1 MALENQKILFLQGT
15 QAKLDGMTSST
26 VGAFYLTNDTHRL
39 YLGMSATA
47 APVPVN
53 QGVTFLA
60 NENALPNMNGA
71 SDEQKKNAAGQF
83 YFLTDKNILCVYSN
97 NQWVQINSDTTIKEV
112 KFGTQ
117 AEADG
122 GVTVSLA
129 ITDTR
134 NTTKTAD
141 NLILKGNSNVT
152 IEASETTINGSA
164 VKVITF
170 SVPDGDTYSLG
181 TEITNGAD
189 FGSTNAN
196 GGVGK
201 IILDASKGADTSVNI
216 EAGKNIKIT
225 GSGTNNKDIKIESK
239 DFGLNSVTVT
249 PDEKGGEGFSITVKN
264 NANEQKEGFLNPVIK
279 VDTNTAK
286 YVNGTADLSNFVYSK
301 KQVDD
306 KFAGLDA
313 MRYMGTVASINNLVA
328 LTDVENGNTYKFTG
342 ADIKVS
348 SLTADQ
354 KTKINTQG
362 LTEIRQGDV
371 FIARGTEVSGVLVG
385 DWTWDVIPSGDES
398 DTTYKFEGSDTGIIL
413 QEAGG
418 QERGTLNF
426 ATNDYL
432 SVATNVSAD
441 KLNTTVTVNHKE
453 LTTPID
459 NNAEPTA
466 KDKMAAGTAN
476 ESTYEFVTH
485 KVSVDGAGHVT
496 DIVKEK
502 HTIVDTHNNIQN
514 DGTGTKV
521 ETSTEAGAVIV
532 APTVKMKDGDS
543 ADLSFD
549 VASKSLKV
557 TAGTNAKIPT
567 VNIELEWGS
576 F

>member
-60 NENALPNMNGA
+60 NENALPNMNSA
-71 SDEQKKNAAGQF
+71 SDEQKKNVAGQF

-112 KFGTQ
+112 KFG
-117 AEADG
+117 AEADTNG
-122 GVTVSLA
+122 GVNVSLA

-134 NTTKTAD
+134 NTIKTAD

-152 IEASETTINGSA
+152 IKASDATISGSA

-181 TEITNGAD
+181 TEITNGVD
-189 FGSTNAN
+189 FGNPNAN

-201 IILDASKGADTSVNI
+201 IILNASKGADTSVNI

-225 GSGTNNKDIKIESK
+225 GSGTNDKDIKIEGK
-239 DFGLNSVTVT
+239 DFGLDSVIVT
-249 PDEKGGEGFSITVKN
+249 PEKAEGFSITVKN
-264 NANEQKEGFLNPVIK
+264 NANQQKDGFLNPIIK

-286 YVNGTADLSNFVYSK
+286 YVKGTADLSNFVYSK

-306 KFAGLDA
+306 KFVGLDA
-313 MRYMGTVASINNLVA
+313 MRYMGTVASINDLVA

-348 SLTADQ
+348 SLTPDQ
-354 KTKINTQG
+354 KTKINTEG
-362 LTEIRQGDV
+362 LTEIHRGDV
-371 FIARGTEVSGVLVG
+371 FIAKGTEVSGVLVG

-398 DTTYKFEGSDTGIIL
+398 DTTYKFQGSDTGIIL
-413 QEAGG
+413 KEAGG
-418 QERGTLNF
+418 QDRGTLDF
-426 ATNDYL
+426 ATNEYL
-432 SVATNVSAD
+432 SVVTSVSAD
-441 KLNTTVTVNHKE
+441 KLDTTVTVNHKE

-466 KDKMAAGTAN
+466 KDKMAAGSAN

-514 DGTGTKV
+514 DGTGTTV
-521 ETSTEAGAVIV
+521 GTSTEAGAVTV
-532 APTVKMKDGDS
+532 APTVQMKDGDK

>member
-15 QAKLDGMTSST
+15 QAKLDAMTSST

-71 SDEQKKNAAGQF
+71 SDEQKKNVAGQF

-134 NTTKTAD
+134 DTIKTAD
-141 NLILKGNSNVT
+141 NLILKSNSNVT

-170 SVPDGDTYSLG
+170 SVPDGDTYSLD
-181 TEITNGAD
+181 TEITNGVD

-201 IILDASKGADTSVNI
+201 IILDAGKGADTSVNI
-216 EAGKNIKIT
+216 EAGPNIKIT
-225 GSGTNNKDIKIESK
+225 GSGTNNKDIKIEGK
-239 DFGLNSVTVT
+239 DFGLDSVTVT
-249 PDEKGGEGFSITVKN
+249 ADETEGFNITVKN
-264 NANEQKEGFLNPVIK
+264 KAQDQKEGFLNPVIK

-286 YVNGTADLSNFVYSK
+286 YVGGTADLSSFVYSK

-313 MRYMGTVASINNLVA
+313 MRYMGTVASINDLVA

-354 KTKINTQG
+354 KTKINTEG

-371 FIARGTEVSGVLVG
+371 FIAKGTEVSGVLVG

-413 QEAGG
+413 KEAGG
-418 QERGTLNF
+418 QERGTLDF
-426 ATNDYL
+426 ATNEYL
-432 SVATNVSAD
+432 SAVTSVSAD

-466 KDKMAAGTAN
+466 KGKMAAGSAN

-502 HTIVDTHNNIQN
+502 HTIVDTHNNIQKN
-514 DGTGTKV
+514 GTGTTV
-521 ETSTEAGAVIV
+521 ETSTEAGAVTV
-532 APTVKMKDGDS
+532 SPTVQMKDGDN

-557 TAGTNAKIPT
+557 TAGTNATIPT

>member
-134 NTTKTAD
+134 NTKKTAD

-152 IEASETTINGSA
+152 IETSETTINGSA

-170 SVPDGDTYSLG
+170 SVPDGDTYSLN

-201 IILDASKGADTSVNI
+201 IILDAGKGADTSVNI

-249 PDEKGGEGFSITVKN
+249 PEEKEGFSITVKN
-264 NANEQKEGFLNPVIK
+264 NANEQIEGFLNPVIK

-286 YVNGTADLSNFVYSK
+286 YVKGTADLSNFVYSK

-313 MRYMGTVASINNLVA
+313 MRYMGTVASIDDLVA
-328 LTDVENGNTYKFTG
+328 LTDVENGNTYKFIG
-342 ADIKVS
+342 ANIKVS

-371 FIARGTEVSGVLVG
+371 FIAKGTEVSGVLVG

-398 DTTYKFEGSDTGIIL
+398 DTTYKFQGSDTGIIL
-413 QEAGG
+413 KEAGG
-418 QERGTLNF
+418 QEQGTLDF
-426 ATNDYL
+426 ATNKYL
-432 SVATNVSAD
+432 SVATSVSND
-441 KLNTTVTVNHKE
+441 KLDTTVTVNHKE

-466 KDKMAAGTAN
+466 KAEMAAGGAN
-476 ESTYEFVTH
+476 KSTYEFVTH

-496 DIVKEK
+496 GIVKEK
-502 HTIVDTHNNIQN
+502 HTIVDTHNNIQR

-521 ETSTEAGAVIV
+521 ETSTEAGAVTV
-532 APTVKMKDGDS
+532 APTVQMKDGDK

>member
-60 NENALPNMNGA
+60 NENALPNMNSA
-71 SDEQKKNAAGQF
+71 SDEQKKNVAGQF

-112 KFGTQ
+112 KFG
-117 AEADG
+117 AEADTNG
-122 GVTVSLA
+122 GVNVSLA

-134 NTTKTAD
+134 NTIKTAD

-152 IEASETTINGSA
+152 IKASDATISGSA

-181 TEITNGAD
+181 TEITNGVD
-189 FGSTNAN
+189 FGSPNAN

-201 IILDASKGADTSVNI
+201 IILNASKGADTSVNI

-225 GSGTNNKDIKIESK
+225 GSGTNDKDIKIEGK
-239 DFGLNSVTVT
+239 DFGLDSVIVT
-249 PDEKGGEGFSITVKN
+249 PEKAEGFSITVKN
-264 NANEQKEGFLNPVIK
+264 NANQQKDGFLNPVIK

-286 YVNGTADLSNFVYSK
+286 YVGGTADLTNFVYSK

-313 MRYMGTVASINNLVA
+313 MRYMGTVASINDLVA

-348 SLTADQ
+348 SLTPDQ
-354 KTKINTQG
+354 KTKINTEG
-362 LTEIRQGDV
+362 LTEIHRGDV
-371 FIARGTEVSGVLVG
+371 FIAKGTEVSGVLVG

-398 DTTYKFEGSDTGIIL
+398 DTTYKFQGSDTGIIL
-413 QEAGG
+413 KEAGG
-418 QERGTLNF
+418 QDRGTLDF
-426 ATNDYL
+426 ATNEYL
-432 SVATNVSAD
+432 SVVTSVSAD
-441 KLNTTVTVNHKE
+441 KLDTTVTVNHKE

-466 KDKMAAGTAN
+466 KDKMAAGSAN

-502 HTIVDTHNNIQN
+502 HTIVDTHNNIQR

-521 ETSTEAGAVIV
+521 ETFTEAGAVTV
-532 APTVKMKDGDS
+532 APTVQMKDGDK

>member
-60 NENALPNMNGA
+60 NEKALPNMNGA
-71 SDEQKKNAAGQF
+71 SDEQKQNVAGQF
-83 YFLTDKNILCVYSN
+83 YFLIDKNILCVYSN

-112 KFGTQ
+112 KFGTA

-134 NTTKTAD
+134 NTIKTAD

-201 IILDASKGADTSVNI
+201 IILDAGKGADTSVNI

-239 DFGLNSVTVT
+239 DFGLDSVTVT
-249 PDEKGGEGFSITVKN
+249 PEGEGFGITVKN
-264 NANEQKEGFLNPVIK
+264 NANEQIDGLLNPVIK

-286 YVNGTADLSNFVYSK
+286 YVNGTADLTNFVYSK

-313 MRYMGTVASINNLVA
+313 MRYMGTVASINELVA

-342 ADIKVS
+342 ANIKVS
-348 SLTADQ
+348 SLTADL
-354 KTKINTQG
+354 KTKINTRD

-371 FIARGTEVSGVLVG
+371 FIAKGTEVSGVLVG

-398 DTTYKFEGSDTGIIL
+398 DTTYKFQGSNTGIIL
-413 QEAGG
+413 KEAGG
-418 QERGTLNF
+418 QERGTLDF
-426 ATNDYL
+426 ATNKYL

-466 KDKMAAGTAN
+466 KGKMAAGSAN

-485 KVSVDGAGHVT
+485 KVSVDGAGHIT
-496 DIVKEK
+496 GIVKEK
-502 HTIVDTHNNIQN
+502 HTIVDTHNNIKK
-514 DGTGTKV
+514 DETGTTV
-521 ETSTEAGAVIV
+521 GTSTVAGAVTV
-532 APTVKMKDGDS
+532 APMVKMKDGDN

>member
-60 NENALPNMNGA
+60 NENALPNMSGA

-112 KFGTQ
+112 KFGTK
-117 AEADG
+117 AEEDG
-122 GVTVSLA
+122 SVSVSLA

-134 NTTKTAD
+134 NTLKTAD

-152 IEASETTINGSA
+152 IETSETTINGSA

-225 GSGTNNKDIKIESK
+225 SSGTNNKDIKIEGK
-239 DFGLNSVTVT
+239 DFGLDSVTVT
-249 PDEKGGEGFSITVKN
+249 ADKTEGFNITVKDKAQN
-264 NANEQKEGFLNPVIK
+264 QKEGFLNPVIK

-286 YVNGTADLSNFVYSK
+286 YVNGTADLTNFVYSK

-313 MRYMGTVASINNLVA
+313 MRYMGTVASINELVA

-354 KTKINTQG
+354 KTKINTG
-362 LTEIRQGDV
+362 DLTEIRRGDV
-371 FIARGTEVSGVLVG
+371 FIAKGTEVSGVLVG

-413 QEAGG
+413 KEASG
-418 QERGTLNF
+418 QERGVLDF
-426 ATNDYL
+426 ATNKYL

-441 KLNTTVTVNHKE
+441 KLNTTVIVNHKE

-466 KDKMAAGTAN
+466 KDKMAAGSAN

-496 DIVKEK
+496 GIVKEK
-502 HTIVDTHNNIQN
+502 HTIVDTHNNIQR
-514 DGTGTKV
+514 DGTGTTV
-521 ETSTEAGAVIV
+521 GTSIEAGAVTV
-532 APTVKMKDGDS
+532 APTVQMKDGDN

>member
-60 NENALPNMNGA
+60 NENALPNMNSA
-71 SDEQKKNAAGQF
+71 SDEQKKNVAGQF

-112 KFGTQ
+112 KFG
-117 AEADG
+117 AEADTNG
-122 GVTVSLA
+122 GVNVSLA

-134 NTTKTAD
+134 NTIKTAD

-152 IEASETTINGSA
+152 IKASDATISGSA

-181 TEITNGAD
+181 TEITNGVD
-189 FGSTNAN
+189 FGSPNAN

-201 IILDASKGADTSVNI
+201 IILNASKGADTSVNI

-225 GSGTNNKDIKIESK
+225 GSGTNDKDIKIEGK

-249 PDEKGGEGFSITVKN
+249 PEKAEGFSITVKN
-264 NANEQKEGFLNPVIK
+264 NANEQKDGFLNPVIK

-286 YVNGTADLSNFVYSK
+286 YVGGTADLTNFVYSK

-313 MRYMGTVASINNLVA
+313 MRYMGTVASINDLVA

-354 KTKINTQG
+354 KTKINTEG
-362 LTEIRQGDV
+362 LTEIHRGDV
-371 FIARGTEVSGVLVG
+371 FIAKGTEVSGVLVG

-398 DTTYKFEGSDTGIIL
+398 DTTYKFQGSDTGIIL
-413 QEAGG
+413 KEAGG
-418 QERGTLNF
+418 QEPGTLDF
-426 ATNDYL
+426 ATNKYL

-441 KLNTTVTVNHKE
+441 KLNTTVIVNHKE
-453 LTTPID
+453 LTTPIN

-466 KDKMAAGTAN
+466 KGKMTAGSAN

-514 DGTGTKV
+514 DGTGTTV
-521 ETSTEAGAVIV
+521 GTSTEAGAVTV
-532 APTVKMKDGDS
+532 APTVQMKDGDK

-557 TAGTNAKIPT
+557 TAGTNATIPT

>member
-60 NENALPNMNGA
+60 NENALPNMNSA
-71 SDEQKKNAAGQF
+71 SDEQKKNVAGQF

-112 KFGTQ
+112 KFG
-117 AEADG
+117 AEADTNG
-122 GVTVSLA
+122 GVNVSLA

-134 NTTKTAD
+134 NTIKTAD

-152 IEASETTINGSA
+152 IKASDATISGSA

-181 TEITNGAD
+181 TEITNGVD
-189 FGSTNAN
+189 FGSPNAN

-201 IILDASKGADTSVNI
+201 IILNASKGADTSVNI

-225 GSGTNNKDIKIESK
+225 GSGTNDKDIKIEGK

-249 PDEKGGEGFSITVKN
+249 PEKAEGFSITVKN
-264 NANEQKEGFLNPVIK
+264 NANQQKDGFLNPIIK

-286 YVNGTADLSNFVYSK
+286 YVKGTADLSNFVYSK

-306 KFAGLDA
+306 KFVGLDA
-313 MRYMGTVASINNLVA
+313 MRYMGTVASINDLVA
-328 LTDVENGNTYKFTG
+328 LTGVENGNTYKFTG

-348 SLTADQ
+348 SLTPDQ
-354 KTKINTQG
+354 KTKINTEG
-362 LTEIRQGDV
+362 LTEIHRGDV
-371 FIARGTEVSGVLVG
+371 FIAKGTEVSGVLVG

-398 DTTYKFEGSDTGIIL
+398 DTTYKFQGSDTGIIL
-413 QEAGG
+413 KEAGG
-418 QERGTLNF
+418 QEPGTLDF
-426 ATNDYL
+426 ATNKYL

-441 KLNTTVTVNHKE
+441 KLNTTVIVNHKE
-453 LTTPID
+453 LTTPIN

-466 KDKMAAGTAN
+466 KGKMTAGSAN

-502 HTIVDTHNNIQN
+502 HTIVDTHNNIQR

-521 ETSTEAGAVIV
+521 ETSTEAGAVTV
-532 APTVKMKDGDS
+532 APTVQMKDGDK

>member
-71 SDEQKKNAAGQF
+71 SDEQKQTVAGQF

-97 NQWVQINSDTTIKEV
+97 NQRVQINSDTTIKEV

-129 ITDTR
+129 ITDTS

-225 GSGTNNKDIKIESK
+225 SSGTNNKDIKIEGK
-239 DFGLNSVTVT
+239 DFGLDSVTVT
-249 PDEKGGEGFSITVKN
+249 ADKTEGFNITVKDKAQN
-264 NANEQKEGFLNPVIK
+264 QKEGFLNPVIK

-286 YVNGTADLSNFVYSK
+286 YVEGTADLTIFVYSK

-313 MRYMGTVASINNLVA
+313 MRYMGTVASINELVA

-342 ADIKVS
+342 ANIKVS

-354 KTKINTQG
+354 KAKINTG
-362 LTEIRQGDV
+362 DLTEIRQGDV

-426 ATNDYL
+426 ATNKYL

-441 KLNTTVTVNHKE
+441 KLNTTVIVNHKE

-466 KDKMAAGTAN
+466 KGKMTAGSAN

-496 DIVKEK
+496 GIVKEK
-502 HTIVDTHNNIQN
+502 HTIVDTHNNIQR
-514 DGTGTKV
+514 DGTGTTV
-521 ETSTEAGAVIV
+521 GTSTEAGAVTV
-532 APTVKMKDGDS
+532 APTVQMKDGDK

>member
-60 NENALPNMNGA
+60 NENALPNMNSA
-71 SDEQKKNAAGQF
+71 SDEQKKNVAGQF

-112 KFGTQ
+112 KFG
-117 AEADG
+117 AEADTNG
-122 GVTVSLA
+122 GVNVSLA

-134 NTTKTAD
+134 NTIKTAD

-152 IEASETTINGSA
+152 IKASDATISGSA

-181 TEITNGAD
+181 TEITNGVD
-189 FGSTNAN
+189 FGSPNAN

-201 IILDASKGADTSVNI
+201 IILNASKGADTSVNI

-225 GSGTNNKDIKIESK
+225 GSGTNDKDIKIEGK
-239 DFGLNSVTVT
+239 DFGLDSVIVT
-249 PDEKGGEGFSITVKN
+249 PEKAEGFSITVKN
-264 NANEQKEGFLNPVIK
+264 NANQQKDGFLNPIIK

-286 YVNGTADLSNFVYSK
+286 YVKGTADLSNFVYSK

-306 KFAGLDA
+306 KFVGLDA
-313 MRYMGTVASINNLVA
+313 MRYMGTVASINDLVA

-348 SLTADQ
+348 SLTPDQ
-354 KTKINTQG
+354 KTKINTEG
-362 LTEIRQGDV
+362 LTEIHRGDV
-371 FIARGTEVSGVLVG
+371 FIAKGTEVSGVLVG

-398 DTTYKFEGSDTGIIL
+398 DTTYKFQGSDTGIIL
-413 QEAGG
+413 KEAGG
-418 QERGTLNF
+418 QDRGTLNF
-426 ATNDYL
+426 ATNEYL
-432 SVATNVSAD
+432 SVVTSVSAD
-441 KLNTTVTVNHKE
+441 KLDTTVTVNHKE

-466 KDKMAAGTAN
+466 KDKMAAGSAN

-514 DGTGTKV
+514 DGTGTTV
-521 ETSTEAGAVIV
+521 GTSTEAGAVTV
-532 APTVKMKDGDS
+532 APTVQMKDGDR

>member
-60 NENALPNMNGA
+60 NENALPNMNSA
-71 SDEQKKNAAGQF
+71 SDEQKKNVAGQF

-112 KFGTQ
+112 KFG
-117 AEADG
+117 AEADTNG
-122 GVTVSLA
+122 GVNVSLA

-134 NTTKTAD
+134 NTIKTAD

-152 IEASETTINGSA
+152 IKASDATISGSA

-181 TEITNGAD
+181 TEITNGVD
-189 FGSTNAN
+189 FGSPNAN

-201 IILDASKGADTSVNI
+201 IILNASKGADTSVNI

-225 GSGTNNKDIKIESK
+225 GSGTNDKDIKIEGK

-249 PDEKGGEGFSITVKN
+249 PEKAEGFSITVKN
-264 NANEQKEGFLNPVIK
+264 NANQQKDGFLNPIIK

-286 YVNGTADLSNFVYSK
+286 YVKGTADLSNFVYSK

-306 KFAGLDA
+306 KFVGLDA
-313 MRYMGTVASINNLVA
+313 MRYMGTVASINDLVA
-328 LTDVENGNTYKFTG
+328 LTGVENGNTYKFTG
-342 ADIKVS
+342 ANIKVS

-354 KTKINTQG
+354 KTKINTEG
-362 LTEIRQGDV
+362 LTEIHRGDV
-371 FIARGTEVSGVLVG
+371 FIAKGTEVSGVLVG

-398 DTTYKFEGSDTGIIL
+398 DTTYKFQGSDTGIIL
-413 QEAGG
+413 KEAGG
-418 QERGTLNF
+418 QDRGTLDF
-426 ATNDYL
+426 ATNKYL
-432 SVATNVSAD
+432 SVVTSVSAD
-441 KLNTTVTVNHKE
+441 KLDTTVTVNHKE
-453 LTTPID
+453 LTTPIN

-466 KDKMAAGTAN
+466 KGKMTAGSAN

-502 HTIVDTHNNIQN
+502 HTIVDTHNNIQR

-521 ETSTEAGAVIV
+521 ETSTEAGAVTV
-532 APTVKMKDGDS
+532 APTVQMKDGDK

>member
-15 QAKLDGMTSST
+15 QAKLDAMTSST
-26 VGAFYLTNDTHRL
+26 IGAFYLTNDTHRL

-112 KFGTQ
+112 KFGTA
-117 AEADG
+117 AEEDG
-122 GVTVSLA
+122 GVSVSLA

-134 NTTKTAD
+134 NTIKTAD

-152 IEASETTINGSA
+152 IGASETTINGSA

-170 SVPDGDTYSLG
+170 SVPDGDTYSLN

-201 IILDASKGADTSVNI
+201 IILDASKGTDTSVNI

-225 GSGTNNKDIKIESK
+225 SSGTNNKDIKIEGK
-239 DFGLNSVTVT
+239 DFGLDSVTVT
-249 PDEKGGEGFSITVKN
+249 ADKTEGFNITVKDKAQN
-264 NANEQKEGFLNPVIK
+264 QKEGFLNPVIK

-286 YVNGTADLSNFVYSK
+286 YVEGTADLTSFVYSK

-313 MRYMGTVASINNLVA
+313 MRYMGTVASINDLVA
-328 LTDVENGNTYKFTG
+328 LTDVENGNTYKFIG

-348 SLTADQ
+348 SLTEDQ
-354 KTKINTQG
+354 RTKINIAEG

-371 FIARGTEVSGVLVG
+371 FIAKGTEVSGVLVG

-413 QEAGG
+413 KEAGG
-418 QERGTLNF
+418 QERGTLDF
-426 ATNDYL
+426 ATNEYL
-432 SVATNVSAD
+432 SAVTSVSAD

-459 NNAEPTA
+459 NDAEPTA
-466 KDKMAAGTAN
+466 KAKMAAGGAN

-485 KVSVDGAGHVT
+485 NVSVDGAGHVT
-496 DIVKEK
+496 GIVKEK
-502 HTIVDTHNNIQN
+502 HTIVDTHNNIQKN
-514 DGTGTKV
+514 GTGTTV
-521 ETSTEAGAVIV
+521 GTSSEAGAVTV
-532 APTVKMKDGDS
+532 APMVQMKDGDN

>member
-60 NENALPNMNGA
+60 NENALPNMNSA
-71 SDEQKKNAAGQF
+71 SDEQKKNVAGQF

-112 KFGTQ
+112 KFG
-117 AEADG
+117 AEADTNG
-122 GVTVSLA
+122 GVNVSLA

-134 NTTKTAD
+134 NTIKTAD

-152 IEASETTINGSA
+152 IKASDATISGSA

-181 TEITNGAD
+181 TEITNGVD
-189 FGSTNAN
+189 FGSPNAN

-201 IILDASKGADTSVNI
+201 IILNASKGADTSVNI

-225 GSGTNNKDIKIESK
+225 GSGTNDKDIKIEGK

-249 PDEKGGEGFSITVKN
+249 PEKAEGFSITVKN
-264 NANEQKEGFLNPVIK
+264 NANQQKDGFLNPIIK

-286 YVNGTADLSNFVYSK
+286 YVKGTADLSNFVYSK

-306 KFAGLDA
+306 KFVGLDA
-313 MRYMGTVASINNLVA
+313 MRYMGTVASINDLVA

-348 SLTADQ
+348 SLTPDQ
-354 KTKINTQG
+354 KTKINTEG
-362 LTEIRQGDV
+362 LTEIHRGDV
-371 FIARGTEVSGVLVG
+371 FIAKGTEVSGVLVG

-398 DTTYKFEGSDTGIIL
+398 DTTYKFQGSDTGIIL
-413 QEAGG
+413 KEAGG
-418 QERGTLNF
+418 QEPGTLDF
-426 ATNDYL
+426 ATNKYL

-441 KLNTTVTVNHKE
+441 KLNTTVIVNHKE
-453 LTTPID
+453 LTTPIN

-466 KDKMAAGTAN
+466 KGKMTAGSAN

-502 HTIVDTHNNIQN
+502 HTIVDTHNNIQR

-521 ETSTEAGAVIV
+521 ETSTEAGAVTV
-532 APTVKMKDGDS
+532 APTVQMKDGDK

>member
-15 QAKLDGMTSST
+15 QAKLDAMTSST

-129 ITDTR
+129 ITDTS

-152 IEASETTINGSA
+152 IGASETTINGSA

-225 GSGTNNKDIKIESK
+225 SSGTNNKDIKIEGK

-249 PDEKGGEGFSITVKN
+249 PDEKGEGFSITVKN

-286 YVNGTADLSNFVYSK
+286 YVEGTADLSSFVYSK

-342 ADIKVS
+342 GNIKVS
-348 SLTADQ
+348 S
-354 KTKINTQG
+354 

-371 FIARGTEVSGVLVG
+371 FIAKGTEVSGVLVG

-398 DTTYKFEGSDTGIIL
+398 DTTYKFEGSNTGIIL
-413 QEAGG
+413 KEASG

-426 ATNDYL
+426 ATNEYL
-432 SVATNVSAD
+432 SAVTNVSSD
-441 KLNTTVTVNHKE
+441 KLDTTVTVNHKE

-521 ETSTEAGAVIV
+521 ETSTEAGAVTV
-532 APTVKMKDGDS
+532 APTVQMKDGDR

>member
-60 NENALPNMNGA
+60 NENALPNMSGA

-112 KFGTQ
+112 KFGTK
-117 AEADG
+117 AEEDG
-122 GVTVSLA
+122 SVSVSLA

-134 NTTKTAD
+134 NTLKTAD

-152 IEASETTINGSA
+152 IETSETTINGSA

-225 GSGTNNKDIKIESK
+225 SSGTNNKDIKIEGK
-239 DFGLNSVTVT
+239 DFGLDSVTVT
-249 PDEKGGEGFSITVKN
+249 ADKTEGFNITVKDKAQN
-264 NANEQKEGFLNPVIK
+264 QKEGFLNPVIK

-286 YVNGTADLSNFVYSK
+286 YVNGTADLTNFVYSK

-313 MRYMGTVASINNLVA
+313 MRYMGTVASINELVA

-342 ADIKVS
+342 TNIKVS

-354 KTKINTQG
+354 KTKINTG
-362 LTEIRQGDV
+362 DLTEIRRGDV
-371 FIARGTEVSGVLVG
+371 FIAKGTEVSGVLVG

-413 QEAGG
+413 KEAGG
-418 QERGTLNF
+418 QEQGTLNF
-426 ATNDYL
+426 ATNKYL

-459 NNAEPTA
+459 NDAEPTA
-466 KDKMAAGTAN
+466 KAKMAAGSAN

-496 DIVKEK
+496 GIVKEK
-502 HTIVDTHNNIQN
+502 HTIVDTHNNIKK
-514 DGTGTKV
+514 DETGTTV
-521 ETSTEAGAVIV
+521 GTSTEAGAVTV
-532 APTVKMKDGDS
+532 APTVQMKDGDN

>member
-15 QAKLDGMTSST
+15 QAKLDAMTSST

-60 NENALPNMNGA
+60 NENALPNMSGA

-83 YFLTDKNILCVYSN
+83 YFLTDRNILCVYSN
-97 NQWVQINSDTTIKEV
+97 NQWVQINSDTTINEV
-112 KFGTQ
+112 KFGTA
-117 AEADG
+117 AEEDG
-122 GVTVSLA
+122 GVSVSLA

-134 NTTKTAD
+134 NTLKTAD

-152 IEASETTINGSA
+152 IETSETTINGSA

-225 GSGTNNKDIKIESK
+225 SSGTNNKDIKIEGK
-239 DFGLNSVTVT
+239 DFGLDSVTVT
-249 PDEKGGEGFSITVKN
+249 ADKTEGFNITVKDKAQN
-264 NANEQKEGFLNPVIK
+264 QKEGFLNPVIK

-286 YVNGTADLSNFVYSK
+286 YVEGTADLTSFVYSK

-313 MRYMGTVASINNLVA
+313 MRYMGTVASINELVA

-342 ADIKVS
+342 ANIKVS
-348 SLTADQ
+348 SLTEDL
-354 KTKINTQG
+354 KTKINIAEG

-371 FIARGTEVSGVLVG
+371 FIAKGTEASGVLVG

-466 KDKMAAGTAN
+466 KDEMAAGTAN
-476 ESTYEFVTH
+476 KSTYEFVTH

-496 DIVKEK
+496 GIVKEK

-514 DGTGTKV
+514 DGTGTTV
-521 ETSTEAGAVIV
+521 GTSSEAGAVTV
-532 APTVKMKDGDS
+532 APTVKMKDGDI

-557 TAGTNAKIPT
+557 TAGTNAEIPT

>member
-60 NENALPNMNGA
+60 NENALPNMSGA

-134 NTTKTAD
+134 NTKKTAD

-170 SVPDGDTYSLG
+170 SVPDGDTYSLD

-225 GSGTNNKDIKIESK
+225 GSGTNSKDIKIESK

-249 PDEKGGEGFSITVKN
+249 PDEKGEGFSITVKN

-286 YVNGTADLSNFVYSK
+286 YVNGTADLTNFVYSK

-342 ADIKVS
+342 ENIKVS

-354 KTKINTQG
+354 KTKINTEG
-362 LTEIRQGDV
+362 LTEIRKGDV
-371 FIARGTEVSGVLVG
+371 FIAKGTEVSGVLVSG
-385 DWTWDVIPSGDES
+385 WTWDVIPSGDES

-413 QEAGG
+413 KEAGG
-418 QERGTLNF
+418 QERGTLDF
-426 ATNDYL
+426 ATNKYL

-466 KDKMAAGTAN
+466 KAEMAAGGAN
-476 ESTYEFVTH
+476 KSTYEFVTH

-502 HTIVDTHNNIQN
+502 HTIVDTHNNIQR

-521 ETSTEAGAVIV
+521 ETSTEAGAVTV
-532 APTVKMKDGDS
+532 APTVQMKDGDK

-557 TAGTNAKIPT
+557 TAGTNAEIPT

>member
-1 MALENQKILFLQGT
+1 MALENKKILFLQGT

-60 NENALPNMNGA
+60 NENALPNMNSA
-71 SDEQKKNAAGQF
+71 SDEQKKNVAGQF

-112 KFGTQ
+112 KFG
-117 AEADG
+117 AEADTNG
-122 GVTVSLA
+122 GVNVSLA

-134 NTTKTAD
+134 NTIKTAD

-152 IEASETTINGSA
+152 IKASDATISGSA

-181 TEITNGAD
+181 TEITNGVD
-189 FGSTNAN
+189 FGNPNAN

-201 IILDASKGADTSVNI
+201 IILNASKGADTSVNI

-225 GSGTNNKDIKIESK
+225 GSGTNDKDIKIEGK
-239 DFGLNSVTVT
+239 DFGLDSVIVT
-249 PDEKGGEGFSITVKN
+249 PEKAEGFSITVKN
-264 NANEQKEGFLNPVIK
+264 NANQQKDGFLNPIIK

-286 YVNGTADLSNFVYSK
+286 YVKGTADLSNFVYSK

-306 KFAGLDA
+306 KFVGLDA
-313 MRYMGTVASINNLVA
+313 MRYMGTVASINDLVA

-348 SLTADQ
+348 SLTPDQ
-354 KTKINTQG
+354 KTKINTEG
-362 LTEIRQGDV
+362 LTEIHRGDV
-371 FIARGTEVSGVLVG
+371 FIAKGTEVSGVLVG

-398 DTTYKFEGSDTGIIL
+398 DTTYKFQGSDTGIIL
-413 QEAGG
+413 KEAGG
-418 QERGTLNF
+418 QDRGTLDF
-426 ATNDYL
+426 ATNEYL
-432 SVATNVSAD
+432 SVVTSVSAD
-441 KLNTTVTVNHKE
+441 KLDTTVTVNHKE

-466 KDKMAAGTAN
+466 KDKMAAGSAN

-514 DGTGTKV
+514 DGTGTTV
-521 ETSTEAGAVIV
+521 GTSTEAGAVTV
-532 APTVKMKDGDS
+532 APTVQMKDGDR

>member
-60 NENALPNMNGA
+60 NENALPNMNSA
-71 SDEQKKNAAGQF
+71 SDEQKKNVAGQF

-112 KFGTQ
+112 KFG
-117 AEADG
+117 AEADTNG
-122 GVTVSLA
+122 GVNVSLA

-134 NTTKTAD
+134 NTIKTAD

-152 IEASETTINGSA
+152 IKASDATISGSA

-170 SVPDGDTYSLG
+170 SVPDGDTYSLD
-181 TEITNGAD
+181 TEITNGVD

-225 GSGTNNKDIKIESK
+225 GSGTNDKDIKIEGK
-239 DFGLNSVTVT
+239 DFGLDSVIVT
-249 PDEKGGEGFSITVKN
+249 PEKAEGFSITVKN
-264 NANEQKEGFLNPVIK
+264 NANQQKDGFLNPIIK

-286 YVNGTADLSNFVYSK
+286 YVKGTADLSNFVYSK

-306 KFAGLDA
+306 KFVGLDA
-313 MRYMGTVASINNLVA
+313 MRYMGTVASINDLVA

-348 SLTADQ
+348 SLTPDQ
-354 KTKINTQG
+354 KTKINTEG
-362 LTEIRQGDV
+362 LTEIHRGDV
-371 FIARGTEVSGVLVG
+371 FIAKGTEVSGVLVG

-398 DTTYKFEGSDTGIIL
+398 DTTYKFQGSDTGIIL
-413 QEAGG
+413 KEAGG
-418 QERGTLNF
+418 QEPGTLDF
-426 ATNDYL
+426 ATNKYL

-441 KLNTTVTVNHKE
+441 KLNTTVIVNHKE
-453 LTTPID
+453 LTTPIN

-466 KDKMAAGTAN
+466 KGKMTAGSAN

-502 HTIVDTHNNIQN
+502 HTIVDTHNNIQR

-521 ETSTEAGAVIV
+521 ETSTEAGAVTV
-532 APTVKMKDGDS
+532 APTVQMKDGDK

>member
-60 NENALPNMNGA
+60 NENALPNMNSA
-71 SDEQKKNAAGQF
+71 SDEQKKNVAGQF

-112 KFGTQ
+112 KFG
-117 AEADG
+117 AEADTNG
-122 GVTVSLA
+122 GVNVSLA

-134 NTTKTAD
+134 NTIKTAD

-152 IEASETTINGSA
+152 IKASDATISGSA

-181 TEITNGAD
+181 TEITNGVD
-189 FGSTNAN
+189 FGSPNAN

-201 IILDASKGADTSVNI
+201 IILNASKGADTSVNI

-225 GSGTNNKDIKIESK
+225 GSGTNDKDIKIEGK
-239 DFGLNSVTVT
+239 DFGLDSVIVT
-249 PDEKGGEGFSITVKN
+249 PEKAEGFSITVKN
-264 NANEQKEGFLNPVIK
+264 NANQQKDGFLNPIIK

-286 YVNGTADLSNFVYSK
+286 YVKGTADLSNFVYSK

-306 KFAGLDA
+306 KFVGLDA
-313 MRYMGTVASINNLVA
+313 MRYMGTVASINDLVA

-348 SLTADQ
+348 SLTPDQ
-354 KTKINTQG
+354 KTKINTEG
-362 LTEIRQGDV
+362 LTEIHRGDV
-371 FIARGTEVSGVLVG
+371 FIAKGTEVSGVLVG

-398 DTTYKFEGSDTGIIL
+398 DTTYKFQGSDTGIIL
-413 QEAGG
+413 KEAGG
-418 QERGTLNF
+418 QEPGTLDF
-426 ATNDYL
+426 ATNKYL

-441 KLNTTVTVNHKE
+441 KLNTTVIVNHKE
-453 LTTPID
+453 LTTPIN

-466 KDKMAAGTAN
+466 KGKMTAGSAN

-502 HTIVDTHNNIQN
+502 HTIVDTHNNIQR

-521 ETSTEAGAVIV
+521 ETSTEAGAVTV
-532 APTVKMKDGDS
+532 APTVQMKDGDK

>member
-60 NENALPNMNGA
+60 NENALPNMNSA
-71 SDEQKKNAAGQF
+71 SDEQKKNVAGQF

-112 KFGTQ
+112 KFG
-117 AEADG
+117 AEADTNG
-122 GVTVSLA
+122 GVNVSLA

-134 NTTKTAD
+134 NTIKTAD

-152 IEASETTINGSA
+152 IKASDATISGSA

-181 TEITNGAD
+181 TEITNGVD

-201 IILDASKGADTSVNI
+201 IILNASKGADTSVNI

-225 GSGTNNKDIKIESK
+225 GSGTNDKDIKIEGK

-249 PDEKGGEGFSITVKN
+249 PEKAEGFSITIKN
-264 NANEQKEGFLNPVIK
+264 NANQQKDGFLNPIIK

-286 YVNGTADLSNFVYSK
+286 YVKGTADLSNFVYSK

-306 KFAGLDA
+306 KFVGLDA
-313 MRYMGTVASINNLVA
+313 MRYMGTVASINDLVA

-354 KTKINTQG
+354 KTKINTEG
-362 LTEIRQGDV
+362 LTEIHRGDV
-371 FIARGTEVSGVLVG
+371 FIAKGTEVSGVLVG

-398 DTTYKFEGSDTGIIL
+398 DTTYKFQGSDTGIIL
-413 QEAGG
+413 KEAGG
-418 QERGTLNF
+418 QDRGTLDF
-426 ATNDYL
+426 ATNKYL

-441 KLNTTVTVNHKE
+441 KLNTTVIVNHKE
-453 LTTPID
+453 LTTPIN

-466 KDKMAAGTAN
+466 KGKMTAGSAN

-502 HTIVDTHNNIQN
+502 HTIVDTHNNIQR

-521 ETSTEAGAVIV
+521 ETSTEAGAVTV
-532 APTVKMKDGDS
+532 APTVQMKDGDK

>member
-60 NENALPNMNGA
+60 NENALPNMNSA
-71 SDEQKKNAAGQF
+71 SDEQKKNVAGQF

-112 KFGTQ
+112 KFG
-117 AEADG
+117 AEADTNG
-122 GVTVSLA
+122 GVNVSLA

-134 NTTKTAD
+134 NTIKTAD

-152 IEASETTINGSA
+152 IKASDATISGSA

-181 TEITNGAD
+181 TEITNGVD
-189 FGSTNAN
+189 FGSPNAN

-201 IILDASKGADTSVNI
+201 IILNASKGADTSVNI

-225 GSGTNNKDIKIESK
+225 GSGTNDKDIKIEGK

-249 PDEKGGEGFSITVKN
+249 PEKAEGFSITVKN
-264 NANEQKEGFLNPVIK
+264 NANQQKDGFLNPIIK

-286 YVNGTADLSNFVYSK
+286 YVKGTADLSNFVYSK

-306 KFAGLDA
+306 KFVGLDA
-313 MRYMGTVASINNLVA
+313 MRYMGTVASINDLVA
-328 LTDVENGNTYKFTG
+328 LTGVENGNTYKFTG
-342 ADIKVS
+342 ANIKVS

-354 KTKINTQG
+354 KTKINTEG
-362 LTEIRQGDV
+362 LTEIRRGDV
-371 FIARGTEVSGVLVG
+371 FIAKGTEVSGVLVG

-398 DTTYKFEGSDTGIIL
+398 DTTYKFQGSDTGIIL
-413 QEAGG
+413 KEAGG

-426 ATNDYL
+426 ATNEYL
-432 SVATNVSAD
+432 SVVTSVSAD
-441 KLNTTVTVNHKE
+441 KLDTTVTVNHKE
-453 LTTPID
+453 LTTPIN

-466 KDKMAAGTAN
+466 KGKMTAGSAN

-502 HTIVDTHNNIQN
+502 HTIVDTHNNIQR

-521 ETSTEAGAVIV
+521 ETSTEAGAVTV
-532 APTVKMKDGDS
+532 APTVQMKDGDK

-549 VASKSLKV
+549 VVSKSLKV
-557 TAGTNAKIPT
+557 TAGTNATIPT

>member
-112 KFGTQ
+112 KFGTA
-117 AEADG
+117 AEKDG
-122 GVTVSLA
+122 GVSVSLA

-134 NTTKTAD
+134 NTIRTAD

-152 IEASETTINGSA
+152 IETSETTINGSA

-201 IILDASKGADTSVNI
+201 IILDAGKGADTSVNI

-249 PDEKGGEGFSITVKN
+249 PDEKGEGFSITVKN

-286 YVNGTADLSNFVYSK
+286 YVEGTADLTSFVYSK

-313 MRYMGTVASINNLVA
+313 MRYMGTVASINDLVA
-328 LTDVENGNTYKFTG
+328 LTDVENGNTYKFIG

-354 KTKINTQG
+354 RTKINIAEG

-371 FIARGTEVSGVLVG
+371 FIAKGTEVSGVLVG

-413 QEAGG
+413 REAGG
-418 QERGTLNF
+418 QERGTLDF

-466 KDKMAAGTAN
+466 KAKMAAGGAN

-485 KVSVDGAGHVT
+485 NVSVDGAGHVT
-496 DIVKEK
+496 GIVKEK
-502 HTIVDTHNNIQN
+502 HTIVDTHNNIQKN
-514 DGTGTKV
+514 GTGTTV
-521 ETSTEAGAVIV
+521 GTSSEAGAVTV
-532 APTVKMKDGDS
+532 APMVQMKDGDN

>member
-60 NENALPNMNGA
+60 NENALPNMSGA

-134 NTTKTAD
+134 NTKKTAD

-170 SVPDGDTYSLG
+170 SVPDGDTYSLD

-225 GSGTNNKDIKIESK
+225 GSGTNSKDIKIESK

-249 PDEKGGEGFSITVKN
+249 PDEKGEGFSITVKN

-286 YVNGTADLSNFVYSK
+286 YVNGTADLTNFVYSK

-342 ADIKVS
+342 ENIKVS

-354 KTKINTQG
+354 KTKINTEG
-362 LTEIRQGDV
+362 LTEIRKGDV
-371 FIARGTEVSGVLVG
+371 FIAKGTEVSGVLVSG
-385 DWTWDVIPSGDES
+385 WTWDVIPSGDES

-413 QEAGG
+413 KEAGG
-418 QERGTLNF
+418 QEQGTLGF
-426 ATNDYL
+426 ATNKYL

-466 KDKMAAGTAN
+466 KAEMAAGGAN
-476 ESTYEFVTH
+476 KSTYEFVTH

-502 HTIVDTHNNIQN
+502 HTIVDTHNNIQR

-521 ETSTEAGAVIV
+521 ETSTEAGAVTV
-532 APTVKMKDGDS
+532 APTVQMKDGDK

>member
-60 NENALPNMNGA
+60 NENALPNMNSA
-71 SDEQKKNAAGQF
+71 SDEQKKNVAGQF

-112 KFGTQ
+112 KFG
-117 AEADG
+117 AEADTNG
-122 GVTVSLA
+122 GVNVSLA

-134 NTTKTAD
+134 NTIKTAD

-152 IEASETTINGSA
+152 IKASDATISGSA

-181 TEITNGAD
+181 TEITNGVD
-189 FGSTNAN
+189 FGNPNAN

-201 IILDASKGADTSVNI
+201 IILNASKGADTSVNI

-225 GSGTNNKDIKIESK
+225 GSGTNDKDIKIEGK
-239 DFGLNSVTVT
+239 DFGLDSVIVT
-249 PDEKGGEGFSITVKN
+249 PEKAEGFSITVKN
-264 NANEQKEGFLNPVIK
+264 NANQQKDGFLNPIIK

-286 YVNGTADLSNFVYSK
+286 YVKGTADLSNFVYSK

-306 KFAGLDA
+306 KFVGLDA
-313 MRYMGTVASINNLVA
+313 MRYMGTVASINDLVA

-348 SLTADQ
+348 SLTPDQ
-354 KTKINTQG
+354 KTKINTEG
-362 LTEIRQGDV
+362 LTEIHRGDV
-371 FIARGTEVSGVLVG
+371 FIAKGTEVSGVLVG

-398 DTTYKFEGSDTGIIL
+398 DTTYKFQGSDTGIIL
-413 QEAGG
+413 KEAGG
-418 QERGTLNF
+418 QEPGTLDF
-426 ATNDYL
+426 ATNKYL

-441 KLNTTVTVNHKE
+441 KLNTTVIVNHKE
-453 LTTPID
+453 LTTPIN

-466 KDKMAAGTAN
+466 KGKMTAGSAN

-514 DGTGTKV
+514 DGTGTTV
-521 ETSTEAGAVIV
+521 GTSTEAGAVTV
-532 APTVKMKDGDS
+532 APTVQMKDGDK

>member
-60 NENALPNMNGA
+60 NENALPNMNSA
-71 SDEQKKNAAGQF
+71 SDEQKKNVAGQF

-112 KFGTQ
+112 KFG
-117 AEADG
+117 AEADTNG
-122 GVTVSLA
+122 GVNVSLA

-134 NTTKTAD
+134 NTIKTAD

-152 IEASETTINGSA
+152 IKASDATISGSA

-181 TEITNGAD
+181 TEITNGVD
-189 FGSTNAN
+189 FGNPNAN

-201 IILDASKGADTSVNI
+201 IILNASKGADTSVNI

-225 GSGTNNKDIKIESK
+225 GSGTNDKDIKIEGK
-239 DFGLNSVTVT
+239 DFGLDSVIVT
-249 PDEKGGEGFSITVKN
+249 PEKAEGFSITIKN
-264 NANEQKEGFLNPVIK
+264 NANQQKDGFLNPIIK

-286 YVNGTADLSNFVYSK
+286 YVKGTADLSNFVYSK

-306 KFAGLDA
+306 KFVGLDA
-313 MRYMGTVASINNLVA
+313 MRYMGTVASINDLVA

-348 SLTADQ
+348 SLTPDQ
-354 KTKINTQG
+354 KTKINTEG
-362 LTEIRQGDV
+362 LTEIRRGDV
-371 FIARGTEVSGVLVG
+371 FIAKGTEVSGVLVG

-398 DTTYKFEGSDTGIIL
+398 DTTYKFQGSDTGIIL
-413 QEAGG
+413 KEAGG
-418 QERGTLNF
+418 QDRGTLDF
-426 ATNDYL
+426 ATNEYL
-432 SVATNVSAD
+432 SVVTSVSAD
-441 KLNTTVTVNHKE
+441 KLDTTVTVNHKE

-466 KDKMAAGTAN
+466 KDKMAAGSAN

-514 DGTGTKV
+514 DGTGTTV
-521 ETSTEAGAVIV
+521 GTSTEAGAVTV
-532 APTVKMKDGDS
+532 APTVQMKDGDR

>member
-117 AEADG
+117 VEADG

-134 NTTKTAD
+134 NTKKTAD

-152 IEASETTINGSA
+152 IETSETTINGSA

-170 SVPDGDTYSLG
+170 SVPDGDTYSLN

-201 IILDASKGADTSVNI
+201 IILDAGKGADTSVNI

-225 GSGTNNKDIKIESK
+225 GSSTNNKDIKIESK

-249 PDEKGGEGFSITVKN
+249 PEEKEGFSITVKN
-264 NANEQKEGFLNPVIK
+264 NANEQIEGFLNPVIK

-286 YVNGTADLSNFVYSK
+286 YVKGTADLTNFVYSK

-342 ADIKVS
+342 ENIKVS

-354 KTKINTQG
+354 KTKINTEG

-371 FIARGTEVSGVLVG
+371 FIAKGTEVSGVLVG

-413 QEAGG
+413 REAGG
-418 QERGTLNF
+418 QEQGTLDF
-426 ATNDYL
+426 ATNKYL
-432 SVATNVSAD
+432 SVATKVSNN
-441 KLNTTVTVNHKE
+441 KLDTTVTVNHKE

-466 KDKMAAGTAN
+466 KAEMAAGGAN
-476 ESTYEFVTH
+476 KSTYEFVTH

-496 DIVKEK
+496 GIVKEK
-502 HTIVDTHNNIQN
+502 HTIVDTHNNIQR
-514 DGTGTKV
+514 DGTGTTV
-521 ETSTEAGAVIV
+521 GTSTEAGAVTV
-532 APTVKMKDGDS
+532 APTVRMKDGDR

-549 VASKSLKV
+549 VASKSLKI

>member
-60 NENALPNMNGA
+60 NENALPNMNSA
-71 SDEQKKNAAGQF
+71 SDEQKKNVAGQF

-112 KFGTQ
+112 KFG
-117 AEADG
+117 AEADTNG
-122 GVTVSLA
+122 GVNVSLA

-134 NTTKTAD
+134 NTIKTAD

-152 IEASETTINGSA
+152 IKASDATISGSA

-170 SVPDGDTYSLG
+170 SVPDGDTYSLD
-181 TEITNGAD
+181 TEITNGVD

-239 DFGLNSVTVT
+239 DFGLDSVTVT
-249 PDEKGGEGFSITVKN
+249 PEKAEGFSITIKY
-264 NANEQKEGFLNPVIK
+264 NANQQKDGFLNPIIK

-286 YVNGTADLSNFVYSK
+286 YVKGTADLSNFVYSK

-306 KFAGLDA
+306 KFVGLDA
-313 MRYMGTVASINNLVA
+313 MRYMGTVASINDLVA
-328 LTDVENGNTYKFTG
+328 LTGVENGNTYKFTG
-342 ADIKVS
+342 ANIKVS

-354 KTKINTQG
+354 KTKINTEG
-362 LTEIRQGDV
+362 LTEIRRGDV
-371 FIARGTEVSGVLVG
+371 FIAKGTEVSGVLVG

-398 DTTYKFEGSDTGIIL
+398 DTTYKFQGSDTGIIL
-413 QEAGG
+413 KEAGG
-418 QERGTLNF
+418 QEPGTLDF
-426 ATNDYL
+426 ATNKYL

-441 KLNTTVTVNHKE
+441 KLNTTVIVNHKE
-453 LTTPID
+453 LTTPIN

-466 KDKMAAGTAN
+466 KGKMTAGSAN

-502 HTIVDTHNNIQN
+502 HTIVDTHNNIQR

-521 ETSTEAGAVIV
+521 ETFTEAGAVTG
-532 APTVKMKDGDS
+532 APTVQMKDGDK

>member
-60 NENALPNMNGA
+60 NENALPNMNSA
-71 SDEQKKNAAGQF
+71 SDEQKKNVAGQF

-112 KFGTQ
+112 KFG
-117 AEADG
+117 AEADTNG
-122 GVTVSLA
+122 GVNVSLA

-134 NTTKTAD
+134 NTIKTAD

-152 IEASETTINGSA
+152 IKASDATISGSA

-181 TEITNGAD
+181 TEITNGVD
-189 FGSTNAN
+189 FGSPNAN

-201 IILDASKGADTSVNI
+201 IILNASKGADTSVNI

-225 GSGTNNKDIKIESK
+225 GSGTNDKDIKIEGK

-249 PDEKGGEGFSITVKN
+249 PEKAEGFSITVKN
-264 NANEQKEGFLNPVIK
+264 NANEEKAGFLNPVIK

-286 YVNGTADLSNFVYSK
+286 YVGGTADLTNFVYSK

-306 KFAGLDA
+306 KFVGLDA
-313 MRYMGTVASINNLVA
+313 MRYMGTVASINDLVA

-348 SLTADQ
+348 SLTPDQ
-354 KTKINTQG
+354 KTKINTEG
-362 LTEIRQGDV
+362 LTEIHRGDV
-371 FIARGTEVSGVLVG
+371 FIAKGTEVSGVLVG

-398 DTTYKFEGSDTGIIL
+398 DTTYKFQGSDTGIIL
-413 QEAGG
+413 KEAGG
-418 QERGTLNF
+418 QEPGTLDF
-426 ATNDYL
+426 ATNKYL

-441 KLNTTVTVNHKE
+441 KLNTTVIVNHKE
-453 LTTPID
+453 LTTPIN

-466 KDKMAAGTAN
+466 KGKMTAGSAN

-502 HTIVDTHNNIQN
+502 HTIVDTHNNIQR

-521 ETSTEAGAVIV
+521 ETSTEAGAVTV
-532 APTVKMKDGDS
+532 APTVQMKDGDK

>member
-60 NENALPNMNGA
+60 NENALPNMNSA
-71 SDEQKKNAAGQF
+71 SDEQKKNVAGQF

-112 KFGTQ
+112 KFG
-117 AEADG
+117 AEADTNG
-122 GVTVSLA
+122 GVNVSLA

-134 NTTKTAD
+134 NTIKTAD

-152 IEASETTINGSA
+152 IKASDATISGSA

-181 TEITNGAD
+181 TEITNGVD
-189 FGSTNAN
+189 FGNPNAN

-201 IILDASKGADTSVNI
+201 IILNASKGADTSVNI

-225 GSGTNNKDIKIESK
+225 GSGTNDKDIKIEGK
-239 DFGLNSVTVT
+239 DFGLDSVIVT
-249 PDEKGGEGFSITVKN
+249 PEKAEGFSITVKN
-264 NANEQKEGFLNPVIK
+264 NANQQKDGFLNPIIK

-286 YVNGTADLSNFVYSK
+286 YVKGTADLSNFVYSK

-306 KFAGLDA
+306 KFVGLDA
-313 MRYMGTVASINNLVA
+313 MRYMGTVASINDLVA

-348 SLTADQ
+348 SLTPDQ
-354 KTKINTQG
+354 KTKINTEG
-362 LTEIRQGDV
+362 LTEIHRGDV
-371 FIARGTEVSGVLVG
+371 FIAKGTEVSGVLVG

-398 DTTYKFEGSDTGIIL
+398 DTTYKFQGSDTGIIL
-413 QEAGG
+413 KEAGG
-418 QERGTLNF
+418 QDRGTLDF
-426 ATNDYL
+426 ATNEYL
-432 SVATNVSAD
+432 SVVTSVSAD
-441 KLNTTVTVNHKE
+441 KLDTTVTVNHKE

-466 KDKMAAGTAN
+466 KDKMAAGSAN

-502 HTIVDTHNNIQN
+502 HTIVDTHNNIQR

-521 ETSTEAGAVIV
+521 ETSTEAGAVTV
-532 APTVKMKDGDS
+532 APTVQMKDGDK

>member
-60 NENALPNMNGA
+60 NENALPNMNSA
-71 SDEQKKNAAGQF
+71 SDEQKKNVAGQF

-112 KFGTQ
+112 KFG
-117 AEADG
+117 AEADTNG
-122 GVTVSLA
+122 GVNVSLA

-134 NTTKTAD
+134 NTIKTAD

-152 IEASETTINGSA
+152 IKASDATISGSA

-181 TEITNGAD
+181 TEITNGVD
-189 FGSTNAN
+189 FGNPNAN

-201 IILDASKGADTSVNI
+201 IILNASKGADTSVNI

-225 GSGTNNKDIKIESK
+225 GSGTNDKDIKIEGK
-239 DFGLNSVTVT
+239 DFGLDSVIVT
-249 PDEKGGEGFSITVKN
+249 PEKAEGFSITVKN
-264 NANEQKEGFLNPVIK
+264 NANQQKDGFLNPIIK

-286 YVNGTADLSNFVYSK
+286 YVKGTADLSNFVYSK

-306 KFAGLDA
+306 KFVGLDA
-313 MRYMGTVASINNLVA
+313 MRYMGTVASINDLVA

-348 SLTADQ
+348 SLTPDQ
-354 KTKINTQG
+354 KTKINTEG
-362 LTEIRQGDV
+362 LTEIHRGDV
-371 FIARGTEVSGVLVG
+371 FIAKGTEVSGVLVG

-398 DTTYKFEGSDTGIIL
+398 DTTYKFQGSDTGIIL
-413 QEAGG
+413 KEAGG
-418 QERGTLNF
+418 QEPGTLDF
-426 ATNDYL
+426 ATNKYL

-441 KLNTTVTVNHKE
+441 KLNTTVIVNHKE
-453 LTTPID
+453 LTTPIN

-466 KDKMAAGTAN
+466 KGKMTAGSAN

-502 HTIVDTHNNIQN
+502 HTIVDTHNNIQR

-521 ETSTEAGAVIV
+521 ETSTEAGAVTV
-532 APTVKMKDGDS
+532 APTVQMKDGDK

>member
-60 NENALPNMNGA
+60 NENALPNMSGA

-112 KFGTQ
+112 KFGTA
-117 AEADG
+117 AEEGG
-122 GVTVSLA
+122 GVSVSLA

-134 NTTKTAD
+134 NTLKTAD

-152 IEASETTINGSA
+152 IETSETTINGSA

-225 GSGTNNKDIKIESK
+225 SSGTNNKDIKIEGK
-239 DFGLNSVTVT
+239 DFGLDSVTVT
-249 PDEKGGEGFSITVKN
+249 ADKTEGFNITVKDKAQN
-264 NANEQKEGFLNPVIK
+264 QKEGFLNPVIK

-286 YVNGTADLSNFVYSK
+286 YVEGTADLTSFVYSK

-313 MRYMGTVASINNLVA
+313 MRYMGTVASINELVA

-342 ADIKVS
+342 ANIKVS

-354 KTKINTQG
+354 KTKINTAEG

-371 FIARGTEVSGVLVG
+371 FIAKGTEVSGVLVG

-398 DTTYKFEGSDTGIIL
+398 DTTYKFEGSNTGIIL
-413 QEAGG
+413 KEAGG

-426 ATNDYL
+426 ATNEYL
-432 SVATNVSAD
+432 SAVTNVSND
-441 KLNTTVTVNHKE
+441 KLDTTVTVNHKE

-459 NNAEPTA
+459 NDAEPTA
-466 KDKMAAGTAN
+466 KAKMAAGSAN

-496 DIVKEK
+496 GIVKEK
-502 HTIVDTHNNIQN
+502 HTIVDTHNNIQKN
-514 DGTGTKV
+514 ETGTTV
-521 ETSTEAGAVIV
+521 GTSTEAGAVTV

>member
-112 KFGTQ
+112 KFGTA
-117 AEADG
+117 AEEDG
-122 GVTVSLA
+122 GVSVSLA

-152 IEASETTINGSA
+152 IEASETTINGSP

-170 SVPDGDTYSLG
+170 SVPNGDTYSLD
-181 TEITNGAD
+181 TEITNGVD

-201 IILDASKGADTSVNI
+201 IILNADKGADTSVNI

-225 GSGTNNKDIKIESK
+225 GSGTNNKDIKIEGK
-239 DFGLNSVTVT
+239 DFGLDSVTVT
-249 PDEKGGEGFSITVKN
+249 ADKTEGFNITVKN
-264 NANEQKEGFLNPVIK
+264 NANEEKEGFLNPVIK

-286 YVNGTADLSNFVYSK
+286 YVEGTADLSSFVYSK

-313 MRYMGTVASINNLVA
+313 MRYMGTVASINDLVA

-354 KTKINTQG
+354 KTKINTEG

-371 FIARGTEVSGVLVG
+371 FIAKGTEVSGVLVG

-413 QEAGG
+413 KEAGG
-418 QERGTLNF
+418 QERGTLDF
-426 ATNDYL
+426 TTNKYL
-432 SVATNVSAD
+432 SVATNVSSD

-466 KDKMAAGTAN
+466 KDKMAAGGAN

-485 KVSVDGAGHVT
+485 NVSVDGAGHVT
-496 DIVKEK
+496 GIVKEK
-502 HTIVDTHNNIQN
+502 HTIVDTHNNIKK
-514 DGTGTKV
+514 DGTGTTV
-521 ETSTEAGAVIV
+521 GTSTEAGAVTV
-532 APTVKMKDGDS
+532 APMVQMKDGDN

-557 TAGTNAKIPT
+557 TAGTNAEIPT

>member
-60 NENALPNMNGA
+60 NENALPNMNSA
-71 SDEQKKNAAGQF
+71 SDEQKKNVAGQF

-112 KFGTQ
+112 KFG
-117 AEADG
+117 AEADTNG
-122 GVTVSLA
+122 GVNVSLA

-134 NTTKTAD
+134 NTIKTAD

-152 IEASETTINGSA
+152 IKASDATISGSA

-181 TEITNGAD
+181 TEITNGVD
-189 FGSTNAN
+189 FGSPNAN

-201 IILDASKGADTSVNI
+201 IILNASKGADTSVNI

-225 GSGTNNKDIKIESK
+225 GSGTNDKDIKIEGK
-239 DFGLNSVTVT
+239 DFGLDSVIVT
-249 PDEKGGEGFSITVKN
+249 PEKAEGFSITVKN
-264 NANEQKEGFLNPVIK
+264 NANQQKDGFLNPIIK

-286 YVNGTADLSNFVYSK
+286 YVKGTADLSNFVYSK

-306 KFAGLDA
+306 KFVGLDA
-313 MRYMGTVASINNLVA
+313 MRYMGTVASINDLVA

-348 SLTADQ
+348 SLTPDQ
-354 KTKINTQG
+354 KTKINTEG
-362 LTEIRQGDV
+362 LTEIHRGDV
-371 FIARGTEVSGVLVG
+371 FIAKGTEVSGVLVG

-398 DTTYKFEGSDTGIIL
+398 DTTYKFQGSDTGIIL
-413 QEAGG
+413 KEAGG
-418 QERGTLNF
+418 QDRGTLDF
-426 ATNDYL
+426 ATNEYL
-432 SVATNVSAD
+432 SVVTSVSAD
-441 KLNTTVTVNHKE
+441 KLDTTVTVNHKE

-466 KDKMAAGTAN
+466 KDKMAAGSAN

-502 HTIVDTHNNIQN
+502 HTIVDTHNNIQR

-521 ETSTEAGAVIV
+521 ETFTEAGAVTV
-532 APTVKMKDGDS
+532 APTVQMKDGDR

>member
-60 NENALPNMNGA
+60 NENALPNMNSA
-71 SDEQKKNAAGQF
+71 SDEQKKNVAGQF

-112 KFGTQ
+112 KFG
-117 AEADG
+117 AEADTNG
-122 GVTVSLA
+122 GVNVSLA

-134 NTTKTAD
+134 NTIKTAD

-152 IEASETTINGSA
+152 IKASDATISGSA

-181 TEITNGAD
+181 TEITNGVD
-189 FGSTNAN
+189 FGNPNAN

-201 IILDASKGADTSVNI
+201 IILNASKGADTSVNI

-225 GSGTNNKDIKIESK
+225 GSGTNDKDIKIEGK
-239 DFGLNSVTVT
+239 DFGLDSVIVT
-249 PDEKGGEGFSITVKN
+249 PEKAEGFSITVKN
-264 NANEQKEGFLNPVIK
+264 NANQQKDGFLNPIIK

-286 YVNGTADLSNFVYSK
+286 YVKGTADLSNFVYSK

-306 KFAGLDA
+306 KFVGLDA
-313 MRYMGTVASINNLVA
+313 MRYMGTVASINDLVA

-354 KTKINTQG
+354 KTKINTEG
-362 LTEIRQGDV
+362 LTEIHRGDV
-371 FIARGTEVSGVLVG
+371 FIAKGTEVSGVLVG

-398 DTTYKFEGSDTGIIL
+398 DTTYKFQGSDTGIIL
-413 QEAGG
+413 KEAGG
-418 QERGTLNF
+418 QDRGTLDF
-426 ATNDYL
+426 ATNEYL
-432 SVATNVSAD
+432 SVVTSVSAD
-441 KLNTTVTVNHKE
+441 KLDTTVTVNHKE

-466 KDKMAAGTAN
+466 KDKMAAGSAN

-514 DGTGTKV
+514 DGTGTTV
-521 ETSTEAGAVIV
+521 GTSTEAGAVTV
-532 APTVKMKDGDS
+532 APTVQMKDGDR

>member
-112 KFGTQ
+112 KFG
-117 AEADG
+117 AEADTNG
-122 GVTVSLA
+122 GVNVSLA

-134 NTTKTAD
+134 NTIKTAD

-170 SVPDGDTYSLG
+170 SVPDGDTYSLD
-181 TEITNGAD
+181 TEITNGVD

-225 GSGTNNKDIKIESK
+225 GSGTNDKDIKIEGK
-239 DFGLNSVTVT
+239 DFGLDSVTVT
-249 PDEKGGEGFSITVKN
+249 PEEAEGFSITVKN
-264 NANEQKEGFLNPVIK
+264 NANEEKAGFLNPVIK

-286 YVNGTADLSNFVYSK
+286 YVGGTADLTNFVYSK

-313 MRYMGTVASINNLVA
+313 MRYMGTVASINDLVA

-354 KTKINTQG
+354 KTKINTEG
-362 LTEIRQGDV
+362 LTEIHRGDV
-371 FIARGTEVSGVLVG
+371 FIAKGTEVSGVLVG

-398 DTTYKFEGSDTGIIL
+398 DTTYKFQGSDTGIIL
-413 QEAGG
+413 KEAGG
-418 QERGTLNF
+418 QDRGTLDF
-426 ATNDYL
+426 ATNEYL
-432 SVATNVSAD
+432 SVVTSVSAD
-441 KLNTTVTVNHKE
+441 KLDTTVTVNHKE

-466 KDKMAAGTAN
+466 KDKMAAGSAN

-514 DGTGTKV
+514 DGTGTTV
-521 ETSTEAGAVIV
+521 GTSTEAGAVTV
-532 APTVKMKDGDS
+532 APTVQMKDGDR

>member
-83 YFLTDKNILCVYSN
+83 YFLTDRNILCVYSN

-112 KFGTQ
+112 KFGTA
-117 AEADG
+117 AEEDG
-122 GVTVSLA
+122 GVSVSLA

-134 NTTKTAD
+134 NTLKTAD

-152 IEASETTINGSA
+152 IETSETTINGSA

-189 FGSTNAN
+189 FGSANAN

-225 GSGTNNKDIKIESK
+225 SSGTNNKDIKIEGK
-239 DFGLNSVTVT
+239 DFGLDSVTVT
-249 PDEKGGEGFSITVKN
+249 ADKTEGFNITVKDKAQN
-264 NANEQKEGFLNPVIK
+264 QKEGFLNPVIK

-286 YVNGTADLSNFVYSK
+286 YVEGTADLSNFVYSK

-313 MRYMGTVASINNLVA
+313 MRYMGTVASINDLVA

-342 ADIKVS
+342 ANIKVS

-354 KTKINTQG
+354 KIKINTG
-362 LTEIRQGDV
+362 DLTEIRQGDV
-371 FIARGTEVSGVLVG
+371 FIAKGTEVSGVLVG

-413 QEAGG
+413 KEAGG
-418 QERGTLNF
+418 QERGTLDF
-426 ATNDYL
+426 ATNKYL
-432 SVATNVSAD
+432 SVATNVSSD

-466 KDKMAAGTAN
+466 KDKMAAGSAN

-514 DGTGTKV
+514 DGTGTTV
-521 ETSTEAGAVIV
+521 GTSTEAGAVTV
-532 APTVKMKDGDS
+532 APTVKMKDGDI

-557 TAGTNAKIPT
+557 TAGTNAEIPT